1 MVGKSPLAFSVK
13 AAEVCFTGK
22 EGKKSQ
28 LSLSSYKLSLKEHQI
43 HSHTKTFLE
52 AKVIMYLEMWLA
64 FDSQICEIFP
74 LKKKHFTSQAWHC
87 RAELDFPWSENIYCP
102 LVILSTVFHYLS
114 QSEEKEGRKK
124 EAGGT
129 WWCLKVTLSNNLSLH
144 MFNLHWNV
152 GANIFCFYDL
162 WYKVVPKSTMT
173 HNRFKI
179 IQMK

>member
-1 MVGKSPLAFSVK
+1 
-13 AAEVCFTGK
+13 
-22 EGKKSQ
+22 
-28 LSLSSYKLSLKEHQI
+28 
-43 HSHTKTFLE
+43 
-52 AKVIMYLEMWLA
+52 MYLEMWLA

-87 RAELDFPWSENIYCP
+87 RAELDFPRSENIYCP

-124 EAGGT
+124 KKRSRRHMMMPKSVRLVSLL
-129 WWCLKVTLSNNLSLH
+129 CLTVMLSNNLSLH

-173 HNRFKI
+173 HNRFKS